1 MVVFTRCE
9 SGDFPGPSV
18 WYPLP
23 RRGGQGGS
31 LCAVDPIT
39 QPASVIC
46 FFLPTFRCGAG
57 VGWATRWQSLG
68 PLARVSHDSTRDL
81 GWLEEDEHGWLSLLL
96 GIRRGSWRVMVDT
109 YLTWLCLRP
118 WPFHPGALHFSICCP
133 NAQQVVWRALVS
145 PVHVHLRMD
154 CRYLRLSSFFTV
166 VNALPIIYKSS
177 KRRLRRRHLPE
188 GKKQCHK
195 RQRAGI
201 LKMHHRKHDLRA
213 FYPRAP
219 SEGGRVSEPLY
230 FHGDWRVLL
239 RLLGV
244 AWSCRPRYLSAGRRP
259 CTSSSNVFKRP
270 LARFTPWA
278 SNLT

>member
-1 MVVFTRCE
+1 MAAAGWASALLAAVRSRRPAGFFPSLGSRLHATLRFHLRGELELVVFTRCE

-154 CRYLRLSSFFTV
+154 CRYLRLSLFFTV
-166 VNALPIIYKSS
+166 VNALPII
-177 KRRLRRRHLPE
+177 
-188 GKKQCHK
+188 
-195 RQRAGI
+195 I
-201 LKMHHRKHDLRA
+201 
-213 FYPRAP
+213 
-219 SEGGRVSEPLY
+219 
-230 FHGDWRVLL
+230 
-239 RLLGV
+239 
-244 AWSCRPRYLSAGRRP
+244 P
-259 CTSSSNVFKRP
+259 CNE
-270 LARFTPWA
+270 
-278 SNLT
+278 